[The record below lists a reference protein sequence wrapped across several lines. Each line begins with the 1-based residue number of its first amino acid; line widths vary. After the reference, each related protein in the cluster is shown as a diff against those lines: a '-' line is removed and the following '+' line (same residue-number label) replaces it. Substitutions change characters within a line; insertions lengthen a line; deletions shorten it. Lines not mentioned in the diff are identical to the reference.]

1 MAMGHKRGQP
11 GETPANSQKPPPGFR
26 SPGRSDRLPCPPRR
40 ESCSKLERWR
50 RLLLTPLLSLSLP
63 RWARPSG
70 ATGEPAT
77 GRGGGNR
84 GSPPLNL
91 FSKGS
96 PGMRPVLPEGCG
108 AGSREEPGPAT
119 GGGKPGRCGPPG
131 PCAAATGPGSGG
143 GAGPLWGRGRCWGF
157 TLWGRTAAGPAPG
170 SSGSAAEPTGAAE
183 RGRGPAGAPGRCG
196 RQRGRAQRGHGR
208 RRLPGPGR
216 SPAAERRNPHVALIT
231 GVQQHPSPWTGMER
245 SGQSEGEQP
254 DQREQSP
261 GAITHPTAP
270 SPWRSK
276 AGGAPW
282 GTVDW
287 TFLPVGATQP
297 GEGCSWH
304 GLAAAK
310 LYFGWSHPSMAR
322 AAPAE
327 PGEGSHLRSPK
338 DARDPFASPGWG
350 REQGRWQEVTLQIH
364 LQPPALE
371 GRCHAAF
378 P

>member
-84 GSPPLNL
+84 GSPPSTS
-91 FSKGS
+91 FPKAA
-96 PGMRPVLPEGCG
+96 PGCG
-108 AGSREEPGPAT
+108 RFYRRDAG
-119 GGGKPGRCGPPG
+119 
-131 PCAAATGPGSGG
+131 
-143 GAGPLWGRGRCWGF
+143 
-157 TLWGRTAAGPAPG
+157 
-170 SSGSAAEPTGAAE
+170 
-183 RGRGPAGAPGRCG
+183 
-196 RQRGRAQRGHGR
+196 Q
-208 RRLPGPGR
+208 
-216 SPAAERRNPHVALIT
+216 RRNPHVALIT